1 MTIRCTTCSSHLAA
15 ASLALL
21 LIGGC
26 HKTAPPAPERSV
38 LVGPENL
45 ARVERRQLSSGPVL
59 SGTLEAKERADLIAE
74 VSGSVLEVAAE
85 LGDQV
90 SRNEMIA
97 RIETNGLGADYTSA
111 KEVQRAAQE
120 ALDLARSNLAR
131 TEQLVAKGA
140 EPRNRLDIDR
150 NAVKAAEA
158 QLAGARA
165 RQATAFKQLEATVVR
180 SPIDGVISERAV
192 HQGDVVAPGTKL
204 VTIID
209 PSSMRLEASVSADDL
224 PVVKQGARVEFS
236 VRGFPGR
243 TFVGAIERI
252 APAADAATRR
262 VQLLVSVPNPD
273 KTLIAGLFAEG
284 RVTAEHRDA
293 LSLPDDA
300 VDHAGQR
307 DTALVIRDGKAARVD
322 VRLGLHDEKRG
333 LIEIRSGLQEG
344 ERVITGTAQDIK
356 TGTPIQEIAAPARAA
371 ESRRDEPRGRSQ
383 EALAADSESHD

>member
-1 MTIRCTTCSSHLAA
+1 MAIRCNTCSSWLAA
-15 ASLALL
+15 TSLTLL
-21 LIGGC
+21 LAGC
-26 HKTAPPAPERSV
+26 HKTDPPTGARSV
-38 LVGPENL
+38 LVGQENI
-45 ARVERRQLSSGPVL
+45 ARVQKRQLSSGPVL
-59 SGTLEAKERADLIAE
+59 SGTLEAQARAELVAE
-74 VSGSVLEVAAE
+74 VSGSVLEVTAE

-90 SRNEMIA
+90 SRNQLLA

-111 KEVQRAAQE
+111 KEAQRAAQE
-120 ALDLARSNLAR
+120 ALDLARTNLAR

-140 EPRNRLDIDR
+140 EPRNQLDIER

-165 RQATAFKQLEATVVR
+165 RQATALKQLEATVVR

-224 PVVKQGARVEFS
+224 PLLKQGARVEFA

-262 VQLLVSVPNPD
+262 VQLLVSLPNPD
-273 KTLIAGLFAEG
+273 KTLLAGLFADG
-284 RVTAEHRDA
+284 RVTAERREA
-293 LSLPDDA
+293 FSLPDDA
-300 VDHAGQR
+300 IDHADQR
-307 DTALVIRDGKAARVD
+307 DTVLVIRDGKAARVD
-322 VRLGLHDEKRG
+322 VKLGLHDEQRG
-333 LIEIRSGLQEG
+333 LIEIESGLQEG
-344 ERVITGTAQDIK
+344 ERVITGTAQEIK
-356 TGTPIQEIAAPARAA
+356 TGTPIQEIAAPAAAA
-371 ESRRDEPRGRSQ
+371 ESRRDEPQGRSREQ
-383 EALAADSESHD
+383 LAADSESHE